1 MIQELAEGVPAGVHI
16 VPECFRKGVLE
27 QGLEKSL
34 LGGATAL
41 NDRNSYDGPLGNC
54 LPADSLMGG

>member
-54 LPADSLMGG
+54 LPAD